1 MYTQCPD
8 CGTSFRVTA
17 VVLKQA
23 AGKVRCGGCGN
34 AFNALAFLSE
44 AKPDPSTRTE
54 ADGSLPELTP
64 NPVAPDVDAP
74 PTSISPEQSAALLKT
89 LDQLAGEDIRLED
102 TGIEWRVVNNEEDD
116 EHVPNLDE
124 FLEKTP
130 TQVDEFLTKTPTE
143 VEAGEIFEDPVPSVV
158 DEHEVFEGA
167 DRRAAQTS
175 NEELRF
181 DDNTGLPDDFDFD
194 SIPKKA
200 AAPPPEPAAPPEP
213 DNAQVD
219 LALGDPDEWG
229 ELLDEVE
236 PGVVAVE
243 ASKEVED
250 NQLEDEADDEVS
262 SVDLA
267 FKEELDRIDDP
278 PEENA
283 PLDIDTQFGM
293 QAEAMG
299 IDLSGI
305 HDAQDEEADF
315 PESTVALSDELE
327 RAAQVVKEAGED
339 GQVGEEEQETS
350 IDDDLMA
357 AAFENEKNT
366 DEEDVIEMEVLEEDL
381 EDDDL
386 ISEIDGKFD
395 EKIETLEIRLEGEE
409 DADSSAEHVVPPQT
423 EEEQTLNMMIDQD
436 LLSMAVK
443 DEEGF
448 ASTIVIEG
456 KNVEGKALKSE
467 KEKPKKVDKVE
478 GIEDAEE
485 VDEVHEVHEVEK
497 LKDTG
502 SGFETI
508 VMEGDFSGNAL
519 NKGKLAK
526 TGFVLPKEA
535 PQDQGSRGSPNYGM
549 IAGIVVLVLLLA
561 GQFVHQSRAALATVP
576 AINDAIGPI
585 YRAVGAPINPN
596 WDIAGWRFE
605 VTKGSTNPIGEFLEG
620 ETEAPVIESID
631 DSEDIIADE
640 DEVLT
645 IISRIGNQSDGPL
658 PYPLISVALTTR
670 FEEIIGSKVLEP
682 SEYLTGNFDPRIPVP
697 PGGTFN
703 AVISVETPAPEAT
716 GFKLGVCYRQA
727 GGLLRCAMENFK

>member
-34 AFNALAFLSE
+34 AFNALAYLSE

-64 NPVAPDVDAP
+64 DVVAPDDDVR

-102 TGIEWRVVNNEEDD
+102 TGVEWRVMDNEEEDD
-116 EHVPNLDE
+116 QVPKLDE
-124 FLEKTP
+124 LLEKKP
-130 TQVDEFLTKTPTE
+130 THVDEFLTKTPTE
-143 VEAGEIFEDPVPSVV
+143 VEAGEIFEDPVPSIV
-158 DEHEVFEGA
+158 DEREVFEGA

-175 NEELRF
+175 DEELRF

-194 SIPKKA
+194 SVPKKA
-200 AAPPPEPAAPPEP
+200 AAPPPEPAAPPNPE
-213 DNAQVD
+213 NAQAD
-219 LALGDPDEWG
+219 LALGDADEWG

-236 PGVVAVE
+236 PDVVAEE
-243 ASKEVED
+243 ASKEVEED
-250 NQLEDEADDEVS
+250 QAEDEADAEVS
-262 SVDLA
+262 SVDLT
-267 FKEELDRIDDP
+267 FEEELDSIDDP
-278 PEENA
+278 PEEEA

-305 HDAQDEEADF
+305 HETQDEKTDF

-327 RAAQVVKEAGED
+327 RAAQAVKD
-339 GQVGEEEQETS
+339 SGEEEATS

-357 AAFENEKNT
+357 AAFEAEKSLEVEEVEEVEAET
-366 DEEDVIEMEVLEEDL
+366 GAEHFTEIELLDEDAG
-381 EDDDL
+381 DDL
-386 ISEIDGKFD
+386 ASQIDGKFD
-395 EKIETLEIRLEGEE
+395 ENIEKLEIRLEGED
-409 DADSSAEHVVPPQT
+409 DAVSSAEHVVPPQT

-436 LLSMAVK
+436 LLSMAIE
-443 DEEGF
+443 DEDGF
-448 ASTIVIEG
+448 ASTIVMEG
-456 KNVEGKALKSE
+456 KNVEGKALETK
-467 KEKPKKVDKVE
+467 KEKPKKADKAE
-478 GIEDAEE
+478 DIEDVEDIE
-485 VDEVHEVHEVEK
+485 EVEK
-497 LKDTG
+497 LEDTS

-519 NKGKLAK
+519 DKGKLAK
-526 TGFVLPKEA
+526 TGFVLPKEV
-535 PQDQGSRGSPNYGM
+535 PQDEGSKGAPNYGM

-561 GQFVHQSRAALATVP
+561 GQIVHQSRAALATVP

-605 VTKGSTNPIGEFLEG
+605 VTKGSTNPIGEFLDG
-620 ETEAPVIESID
+620 ETEAPDIEAVD

-645 IISRIGNQSDGPL
+645 IFSRVGNQSDSPL
-658 PYPLISVALTTR
+658 PYPLISVALTDR

-697 PGGTFN
+697 PGNTFN
-703 AVISVETPAPEAT
+703 AVISVETPAPEAE
-716 GFKLGVCYRQA
+716 GFILSVCYRQA